1 MTAAPDDRHRLPD
14 PQPEKMENSTMSHR
28 TYRSLAIGFATFL
41 FTLSTAPDV
50 RAQGYTEI
58 NQAVVDAAGGFPFT
72 ISASGLYRL
81 TGNLTK
87 TAADG
92 TVSAIVIAA
101 SNVTLDL
108 AGFTIGGPGSCAR
121 NATTGVVTCTGH
133 VAGSGIQES
142 GNDNVKIMNGT
153 LRGFFNGISTSG
165 TGVTVMNVVA
175 VENAFAGI
183 SAIGDGSIVR
193 FCAAFRN
200 GTNGVTIQNHSQVRE
215 SDASMNDDYGI
226 SANQASAVV
235 QNAVTGNRLG
245 GMSLNPQ
252 TLFTQNF
259 VLDNFGADP
268 VTSGIDGGGNTCTN
282 SAGVVV
288 GC

>member
-1 MTAAPDDRHRLPD
+1 
-14 PQPEKMENSTMSHR
+14 MSHR
-28 TYRSLAIGFATFL
+28 TNRSLALGLAGFLLPLAL
-41 FTLSTAPDV
+41 ALAPDA

-58 NQAVVDAAGGFPFT
+58 NQAVVDATGGFPYT
-72 ISASGLYRL
+72 ISVPGYYRL

-92 TVSAIVIAA
+92 TVSAIVIAS

-108 AGFTIGGPGSCAR
+108 AGFTIAGPGTCTR

-142 GNDNVKIMNGT
+142 GNDNIKVLNGT
-153 LRGFFNGISTSG
+153 LRGFFNGISAGG
-165 TGVTVMNVVA
+165 TGVTIMNVAA

-183 SAIGDGSIVR
+183 SSIGDGSVVK

-200 GTNGVTIQNHSQVRE
+200 GTNGVTIQNHGHVRE
-215 SDASMNDDYGI
+215 TDASMNDDYGI

-235 QNAVTGNRLG
+235 ENMVTGNRLG
-245 GMSLNPQ
+245 GMTLNPQ
-252 TLFTQNF
+252 SLFTGNF

-282 SAGVVV
+282 SAGVAV